1 MSDKEN
7 SDKELEEAMN
17 DAESGD
23 DMESEDKKESTSSAL
38 VRMITEDSTAKVMLF
53 HDESKDP
60 YMQITVGEHR
70 EIWSCKTKM
79 CRRWIA
85 QRYWRKQKKAAGAEA
100 LKTALAVIEGKAC
113 FDGPMIRLANRITE
127 HEGAIWYDLS
137 DTEWRAVKVTKEG
150 WEVVKNPPVLFKRYS
165 HQKAQSEPVR
175 DGDVNLLFE
184 YLNVSDEEQQIL
196 LLVWLIAC
204 FVPNIPHPILI
215 IYGPQGSSK
224 SVLCRLV
231 KKIADP
237 SIVETTGFPRNTNEL
252 VQLLAHHWCL
262 AFDNVSYLSHDI
274 SDELCKAVTGGG
286 LSKRELYSDDD
297 DVLYTIRRCLVIN
310 GINLVATKPDIL
322 ERGILL
328 ELERIS
334 EKKRMSEGAMIA
346 EFEKDLPKI
355 LGGIFSVLQK
365 SLQIEPSIKLSSM
378 PRMADFARWGCAI
391 AQALGQPQE
400 RFLAA
405 YQANISRQ
413 NDEVL
418 AGSIV
423 AWLLLSFMGTKD
435 SWEGTPTALR
445 NALIQ
450 EADDNGATDIAK
462 DRDFPRSAN
471 VLGKRV
477 NELMTNLAT
486 KGLYITR
493 GKEKKRRYFCIRN
506 EKKDVVSVGS
516 VAPSSSIGA
525 TSPQREDHSLFG
537 PNTDKG
543 DDRDDKDDDVLNPW
557 DPETF

>member
-1 MSDKEN
+1 MYKEDN
-7 SDKELEEAMN
+7 DKELEGAMN

-23 DMESEDKKESTSSAL
+23 DMEGTANKESQGSEIIE
-38 VRMITEDSTAKVMLF
+38 MITEDSTAKIVLF
-53 HDESKDP
+53 HDEFKDP

-70 EIWSCKTKM
+70 ELWSCKSKM

-85 QRYWRKQKKAAGAEA
+85 RSYWRKRRKAARAEGI
-100 LKTALAVIEGKAC
+100 KTALTVIEGKAC
-113 FDGPMIRLANRITE
+113 FDGPMIHLANRITE
-127 HEGAIWYDLS
+127 AEGAIWYDLS
-137 DTEWRAVKVTKEG
+137 DPEWRAVKVTKEG
-150 WEVVKNPPVLFKRYS
+150 WEVVKNPPILFRRYS
-165 HQKAQSEPVR
+165 HQKAQSEPVHE
-175 DGDVNLLFE
+175 GDVTLLFK
-184 YLNVSDEEQQIL
+184 YLNVSDKEQQLL
-196 LLVWLIAC
+196 LLVWLISC

-215 IYGPQGSSK
+215 IYGAQGSSK
-224 SVLCRLV
+224 TVFCRLM
-231 KKIADP
+231 KKVVDP
-237 SIVETTGFPRNTNEL
+237 SVVETTGFPRDINGL
-252 VQLLAHHWCL
+252 IQLLAHHWCI
-262 AFDNVSYLSHDI
+262 AFDNVSYLPHDI

-297 DVLYTIRRCLVIN
+297 DVLYTIRRCLIIN

-334 EKKRMSEGAMIA
+334 EEKRMSEGAMIA
-346 EFEKDLPKI
+346 DFEKDLPGI

-405 YQANISRQ
+405 YQTNINRQ

-418 AGSIV
+418 AESLI
-423 AWLLLSFMGTKD
+423 AWLIISFMEKKD
-435 SWEGTPTALR
+435 DWEGTPTALR

-450 EADDNGATDIAK
+450 EADDNGATNIAK

-477 NELMTNLAT
+477 NELRTNLAT

-493 GKEKKRRYFCIRN
+493 GKEKKRRYIYIRN
-506 EKKDVVSVGS
+506 DRKDVGSVGS
-516 VAPSSSIGA
+516 VAPSSSTEA
-525 TSPQREDHSLFG
+525 TSPQKDSPSLFG
-537 PNTDKG
+537 PKTDKG
-543 DDRDDKDDDVLNPW
+543 DERDDSNKDPW